1 MKSFLFFLLTFFS
14 AILFSQTKEVITVK
28 AGTRIIDY
36 FPPQKRYL
44 YSEFLD
50 GKAVFKSNTYTAA
63 RFNYNILVGEVQF
76 IYKNDTLSVGNPESL
91 KNVVIGTDTFYY
103 DKGYLKVIAGTDP
116 LMAVKQYIKFVD
128 TGKESGY
135 GTKSSTSAIHSY
147 SNVIGGAGRSY
158 KLTLN
163 EDLILTRN
171 TEYYLGNSR
180 EGFVIYRKKSI
191 ENRFPSLKSE
201 IASFIKEKRT
211 DFYNE
216 EDLKE
221 LTLYIN
227 GLSVR

>member
-1 MKSFLFFLLTFFS
+1 MKSCLFFILTFFS
-14 AILFSQTKEVITVK
+14 AIVFSQTKEVITVK

-44 YSEFLD
+44 YAEFLE

-63 RFNYNILVGEVQF
+63 RFNYNILLGEVQF

-91 KNVVIGTDTFYY
+91 KNVVIGQDTFYY
-103 DKGYLKVIAGTDP
+103 DRGYLKVIAGTDP
-116 LMAVKQYIKFVD
+116 IMTVKQYIKFVD

-135 GTKSSTSAIHSY
+135 GTKSSTGAIHSY
-147 SNVIGGAGRSY
+147 TNIIGGAGRSY
-158 KLTLN
+158 KLILN

-180 EGFVIYRKKSI
+180 EGFVIYRKKAV
-191 ENRFPSLKSE
+191 ENRFPPLKSQ
-201 IASFIKEKRT
+201 IASFIKEKRI
-211 DFYNE
+211 DFNNE